1 MAYREFSDSDG
12 RHWRAWSTV
21 PSAGS
26 RLRGGFDQG
35 WLTFE
40 CTASAE
46 KLPLRRMV
54 PIPDEWETVPEERL
68 AMMCRAAEEVRAP
81 APGTGRGAGA
91 EGSGLRAE
99 DREQR

>member
-1 MAYREFSDSDG
+1 
-12 RHWRAWSTV
+12 
-21 PSAGS
+21 
-26 RLRGGFDQG
+26 
-35 WLTFE
+35 
-40 CTASAE
+40 
-46 KLPLRRMV
+46 MV